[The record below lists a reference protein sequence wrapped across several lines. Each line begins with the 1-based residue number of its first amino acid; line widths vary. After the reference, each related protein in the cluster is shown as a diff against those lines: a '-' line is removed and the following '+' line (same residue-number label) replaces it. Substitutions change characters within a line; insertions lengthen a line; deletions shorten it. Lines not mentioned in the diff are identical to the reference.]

1 MPPPCPWQFIRQE
14 DCQMRKPAQLQ
25 NGLCVDSWLG
35 GSLRRWTFWSFQLD
49 SPKRASVGEVCW
61 NTFCRRVR
69 RRWCQAV
76 HVLHSMSMASNQ
88 LWKWR
93 ERRSGEVA
101 KYLKHLET
109 VLPNGPSVLMTRIP
123 AWDGGKVHLGQDLY
137 ISSTFSFQHRENLE
151 VRPLTWRL
159 GTRCSNK
166 DFLTW
171 SK

>member
-1 MPPPCPWQFIRQE
+1 M
-14 DCQMRKPAQLQ
+14 
-25 NGLCVDSWLG
+25 
-35 GSLRRWTFWSFQLD
+35 
-49 SPKRASVGEVCW
+49 
-61 NTFCRRVR
+61 
-69 RRWCQAV
+69 

-137 ISSTFSFQHRENLE
+137 ISLTFSFQHR
-151 VRPLTWRL
+151 
-159 GTRCSNK
+159 
-166 DFLTW
+166 
-171 SK
+171 

>member
-35 GSLRRWTFWSFQLD
+35 GSLRRWTFWSSQLD

-109 VLPNGPSVLMTRIP
+109 VLPNGPSLLMTRIP
-123 AWDGGKVHLGQDLY
+123 AWDGGDCPFWTGSRWSRTNTFY
-137 ISSTFSFQHRENLE
+137 I
-151 VRPLTWRL
+151 
-159 GTRCSNK
+159 
-166 DFLTW
+166 FLNVFLPTPW
-171 SK
+171 KSRS